1 MVWSFNTL
9 SNWIF
14 DKLSYFSVLIN
25 GHCWLYLTRVDFFAS
40 SILCLTTVD
49 ETLPIYYYLPSI
61 ISYYF
66 GILKGFWLL
75 FGSIFSSCP
84 PLSISM
90 KPISSTNFS
99 PSSHYSSHGS
109 KSDPIMKWKLVP
121 GYIFC
126 SFNIIKYVG
135 IESPF
140 STSTLWA

>member
-1 MVWSFNTL
+1 
-9 SNWIF
+9 
-14 DKLSYFSVLIN
+14 
-25 GHCWLYLTRVDFFAS
+25 
-40 SILCLTTVD
+40 
-49 ETLPIYYYLPSI
+49 
-61 ISYYF
+61 
-66 GILKGFWLL
+66 LKGFWLL